1 MALVELCAPVRLDYW
16 DPTRPAACVGKPV
29 SMPWVV
35 IAATTEAQTENTMRM
50 VRAFAP
56 KGSRVVR
63 DHGLDPGLTQYNVA
77 AAGSCTS

>member
-1 MALVELCAPVRLDYW
+1 
-16 DPTRPAACVGKPV
+16 
-29 SMPWVV
+29 MPWVV

-63 DHGLDPGLTQYNVA
+63 EFGLDPGLTQYNVA
-77 AAGSCTS
+77 AGGKLHILTGRRRRLRAASSRSCR